1 MAAAAAEAGGAAAGC
16 GSADARAD
24 AHRADGLR
32 ADVGDAP
39 LHLLLRR
46 LLREALTILSNQIA
60 TKN

>member
-1 MAAAAAEAGGAAAGC
+1 MAAAGAEAGGAAAGC

-60 TKN
+60 TKH